1 MGSGF
6 VRQHQAQTS
15 GQGVSGC
22 RAAILPR
29 AGQQQTM
36 VGFPYVQVSLDM
48 TSLLVLPYFC
58 AALKAM
64 PSPLQGSAPSP
75 FKAERNFVPSLPL
88 QLPLP
93 PVVSCIWELET
104 W

>member
-48 TSLLVLPYFC
+48 TSLLVLPYIC

-64 PSPLQGSAPSP
+64 LSPLQGSAPPHSKQKETLYLPSP
-75 FKAERNFVPSLPL
+75 FSFPFP
-88 QLPLP
+88 Q
-93 PVVSCIWELET
+93 
-104 W
+104 